1 MCMLVQTPVDVE
13 RDEEIFMRYYAIR
26 GKWGLAQLRM
36 TCMHVSA
43 HRVSK
48 RAEKG
53 VQVVD

>member
-1 MCMLVQTPVDVE
+1 MCMLVQMSVDVE
-13 RDEEIFMRYYAIR
+13 RDEEIYT
-26 GKWGLAQLRM
+26 GKWGLAQLRT